1 MGGTKGADESHSLR
15 GATDRPA
22 LIAIRD
28 VFDTEE
34 PLATAQ
40 LDDFLNPTAL
50 AVNFDDGLCRAET
63 ARLDVRWTT
72 RNDYKF
78 HYTDPEGVNFRW
90 GNHPHSGDYIRVN
103 GHEHYHPPPDASSD
117 PNTVEDSC
125 ITQSPELLVTRA
137 VCKLWRVTYHADSLA
152 PLNAAKNPP

>member
-1 MGGTKGADESHSLR
+1 MSGTNGTGESHSLR

-34 PLATAQ
+34 SLATPQ

-50 AVNFDDGLCRAET
+50 AVRFDDGLCGAET
-63 ARLDVRWTT
+63 ARLDVQWTT

-78 HYTDPEGVNFRW
+78 HYTDSEGVNLRW
-90 GNHPHSGDYIRVN
+90 GNHPHSGDYVRVD
-103 GHEHYHPPPDASSD
+103 GREHYHPPPNASSD

-125 ITQSPELLVTRA
+125 ITQSPELLVARA
-137 VCKLWRVTYHADSLA
+137 VCKL
-152 PLNAAKNPP
+152 